1 VQRFTVAPTY
11 IAFHSLDVADHAAFN
26 SIPPAGARHAGVNC
40 GVASGILV
48 IQTLSEFLSSG
59 RKTFYPDEV

>member
-1 VQRFTVAPTY
+1 MQRFTVAPSY

-26 SIPPAGARHAGVNC
+26 SMPPAGARHAGVNC

-48 IQTLSEFLSSG
+48 IRT
-59 RKTFYPDEV
+59 